1 MAHNAPFI
9 FHRSFINSIFTTIQ
23 LLPIHFFLQPPKN
36 HILIF
41 YFFNRNSLCGLSAFI
56 IEAKCSLS
64 QSLLRIP
71 IVNPTSILPQS
82 KGQGRKDQH
91 STLLL
96 VEYVNR
102 MSLQPWRSLLVCS
115 KFAPSFFL
123 VHGEFH
129 YCNVYT
135 RVLVKNDPSQNEY
148 KKTLVRRIFEK

>member
-1 MAHNAPFI
+1 MHPSFSTALSSIVCSQPSSFYQFISSYSLPKITFWSSISSTETACVACLPSLQKPSVHCLNLCCEFQLIIQHPF
-9 FHRSFINSIFTTIQ
+9 
-23 LLPIHFFLQPPKN
+23 
-36 HILIF
+36 
-41 YFFNRNSLCGLSAFI
+41 Y
-56 IEAKCSLS
+56 
-64 QSLLRIP
+64 LR
-71 IVNPTSILPQS
+71 VRGRVERTST
-82 KGQGRKDQH
+82 G
-91 STLLL
+91 TLLL

-102 MSLQPWRSLLVCS
+102 MSLQPWRNLLVCS